1 MTTHSTLYDLYTP
14 TRISPPAVH
23 SGVDITI
30 QNLSTSDVYIGSS
43 AVTTSDYGYKLAAG
57 QAISFVL
64 KSKDELYA
72 VTTAIPTS
80 PPSAVVAVLT
90 VGIN

>member
-1 MTTHSTLYDLYTP
+1 MTIHTLKTVSTMPTLLTP
-14 TRISPPAVH
+14 PKVH

-30 QNLSTSDVYIGSS
+30 QNVDASANIYIGSS
-43 AVTTSDYGYKLAAG
+43 SVATTNYGYKLAAG

-64 KSKDELYA
+64 KSNDELYA
-72 VTTAIPTS
+72 ISDLAPAGSNVAI
-80 PPSAVVAVLT
+80 LT